1 MASISQAQASL
12 GSDFTAG
19 GISKG
24 GKIEFTAVEAIMTQA
39 ALKFIKLAKKRL
51 TQRGKIDTGN
61 LSDIVVSD
69 LTEKGGKYE
78 ITIGYLKSNPASKY
92 FDYND
97 LGVRGVGGFKGK
109 LPKGFKNPK
118 NSPYSF
124 RDPQD
129 KITLSKGFIDSI
141 IKWYLRHRQYIRNED
156 QRNNLSGLQR
166 KRKTLG
172 SIATETEKIRGLA
185 IATAKNIKR
194 KGISRTGFFVD
205 NIDAAFGEDF
215 QIKLAKALGQ
225 DVVLNIKKGII

>member
-1 MASISQAQASL
+1 MASISQAQESL

-19 GISKG
+19 GISKEA
-24 GKIEFTAVEAIMTQA
+24 KIEFTAVEAIMTQA

-78 ITIGYLKSNPASKY
+78 ITVGYLESNPASKY
-92 FDYND
+92 YDFND
-97 LGVRGVGGFKGK
+97 LGVKGIGGARGK
-109 LPKGFKNPK
+109 LPKGFKEPTNT
-118 NSPYSF
+118 PYSF
-124 RDPQD
+124 
-129 KITLSKGFIDSI
+129 KNLKLSSSFIDSI
-141 IKWYLRHRQYIRNED
+141 TRWYLRHKQYIRNDD
-156 QRNNLSGLQR
+156 QKKNLSGLQR

-172 SIATETEKIRGLA
+172 AVVSETEKIRGLA
-185 IATAKNIKR
+185 IATARNIKR

-205 NIDAAFGEDF
+205 NIEEAFGQEF

>member
-24 GKIEFTAVEAIMTQA
+24 GKIQFTAVEAIMTQA
-39 ALKFIKLAKKRL
+39 AFKFIKLAKKRL

-69 LTEKGGKYE
+69 LTDKGGKYE

-92 FDYND
+92 YDFND
-97 LGVRGVGGFKGK
+97 LGVKGIGGFKGK
-109 LPKGFKNPK
+109 LPKGFHEPTNTPYNFKNL
-118 NSPYSF
+118 
-124 RDPQD
+124 R
-129 KITLSKGFIDSI
+129 LSSGFIDSI
-141 IKWYLRHRQYIRNED
+141 TRWYLRHKQYIRNED
-156 QRNNLSGLQR
+156 QTRNLSGLQR

-172 SIATETEKIRGLA
+172 TVVSETEKIRSLA
-185 IATAKNIKR
+185 IATARNIKR

-205 NIDAAFGEDF
+205 NIDEAFGQEF
-215 QIKLAKALGQ
+215 QLKLAQALGQ